1 MTKTFLEKKKEKLQ
15 LSRNY
20 TFSPSKLKLI
30 SKPLRDGQ
38 GALGKS
44 VNSSS
49 LTANLIS
56 EATKQYVGIFF
67 QLQVTLIIRLINLFI
82 ASEGVTD
89 HLKACFT
96 LGIMVKTI
104 SMSNTKRIFFCILGI
119 SSTFF
124 SATLFLALLSMFR
137 PPFNAVNVAT
147 GTNESERYDDAPFL
161 KNAYY

>member
-1 MTKTFLEKKKEKLQ
+1 MRKK
-15 LSRNY
+15 
-20 TFSPSKLKLI
+20 
-30 SKPLRDGQ
+30 DGQ

-44 VNSSS
+44 VNSSP
-49 LTANLIS
+49 LTANLTS
-56 EATKQYVGIFF
+56 EAAKQHVGIFCH
-67 QLQVTLIIRLINLFI
+67 LQVVHVRLINLFI

-104 SMSNTKRIFFCILGI
+104 SVSKTKRIFFCILGI

-124 SATLFLALLSMFR
+124 SATLFLALLSILR

-147 GTNESERYDDAPFL
+147 GTNENERYDEAPFL
-161 KNAYY
+161 KDVYY

>member
-1 MTKTFLEKKKEKLQ
+1 M
-15 LSRNY
+15 
-20 TFSPSKLKLI
+20 I
-30 SKPLRDGQ
+30 SKPVRDGQ

-44 VNSSS
+44 VNSSP
-49 LTANLIS
+49 LTASLIS
-56 EATKQYVGIFF
+56 EATKQYVGIFS
-67 QLQVTLIIRLINLFI
+67 QLQVICLINLFI

-89 HLKACFT
+89 HLKAFFT

-104 SMSNTKRIFFCILGI
+104 SMSKTKRIFFCILGI

-147 GTNESERYDDAPFL
+147 GTNESERYDEAPFL
-161 KNAYY
+161 KDVYY

>member
-1 MTKTFLEKKKEKLQ
+1 MDK
-15 LSRNY
+15 
-20 TFSPSKLKLI
+20 
-30 SKPLRDGQ
+30 GQ

-44 VNSSS
+44 VNSSP
-49 LTANLIS
+49 LTASLIS
-56 EATKQYVGIFF
+56 EATKQYVCIFSR
-67 QLQVTLIIRLINLFI
+67 LICLINLFI

-161 KNAYY
+161 KDAYY

>member
-1 MTKTFLEKKKEKLQ
+1 MFTSHHQFVDDENFSRKKKKK
-15 LSRNY
+15 S
-20 TFSPSKLKLI
+20 SSKLKLI
-30 SKPLRDGQ
+30 SKPVRDGQ

-44 VNSSS
+44 VNSSP
-49 LTANLIS
+49 LTASLIS
-56 EATKQYVGIFF
+56 EATKQYVGIFSR
-67 QLQVTLIIRLINLFI
+67 LQVICLINLFI

-104 SMSNTKRIFFCILGI
+104 SMSNMKRIFFCILGI

-161 KNAYY
+161 KDAYY